1 MAPDIAASK
10 LCAPGVLLW
19 IAPGRGMMVALR
31 ARPLTQVMNK
41 SLVRSV
47 VFALLGLGLTAAA
60 TAQLLHQRQLPRDGL
75 RGELGAPLPL
85 PMVQIGR
92 EVLRLAPGG
101 VVYDAQNRTILQ
113 SALPPEGAVLY
124 TKDAN
129 GDVQRLY
136 LLTPS
141 ERAMLDSLPR
151 K

>member
-1 MAPDIAASK
+1 MASDITASK

-47 VFALLGLGLTAAA
+47 FFALLGLGLTAAA

-141 ERAMLDSLPR
+141 VRAMLDSLPR